1 MPDPSD
7 KLNSPQVSILILAVE
22 GAFASEDSN
31 SQYPLFLS
39 EVKGKSIL
47 QRITDNV
54 SCIENA
60 VITFVFAQRQ
70 AEQFHLES
78 VASILAPEGNVVTVS
93 DQTKGSGCTALLGAC
108 NLNPRSEL
116 LIISANELVD
126 VSLNDVLQGF
136 RKAELDGATLIFDS
150 IHPRYSYVSL
160 DVDDIVVHAAQRQ
173 PISSNATAGVF
184 WFGEVRDFIEG
195 IQGLILKD
203 QNVGGQFFI
212 APVFNE
218 MILRHKK
225 IGVHRLEKDAYVPL
239 KNKQQ
244 LDLFLAS

>member
-1 MPDPSD
+1 MSD
-7 KLNSPQVSILILAVE
+7 LSAKLKSSQVSVLILAVE
-22 GAFASEDSN
+22 GPVANEDSH

-78 VASILAPEGNVVTVS
+78 VASILAPEANVVTVS
-93 DQTKGSGCTALLGAC
+93 EGTKGSGCTALLGAC
-108 NLNPRSEL
+108 NFNPRSEL

-126 VSLNDVLQGF
+126 VSFNDVLQRF
-136 RKAELDGATLIFDS
+136 RRKKLDGATLIFDS
-150 IHPRYSYVSL
+150 IHPRYSYVAL
-160 DVDDIVVHAAQRQ
+160 DVDDIVVHATQRE

-184 WFGEVRDFIEG
+184 WFGEARDFIVG

-225 IGVHRLEKDAYVPL
+225 IGVHRLEKDAYTPL